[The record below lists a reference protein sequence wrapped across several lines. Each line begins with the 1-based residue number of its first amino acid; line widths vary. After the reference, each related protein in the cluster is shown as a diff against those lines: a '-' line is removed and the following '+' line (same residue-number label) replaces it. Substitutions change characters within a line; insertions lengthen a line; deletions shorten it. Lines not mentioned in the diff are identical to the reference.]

1 MKVRSKLLALLLS
14 LVMAFSLAVPAVAAP
29 AGDDPAA
36 EDGKIVILHTNDVHC
51 GIDQEKK
58 DDKVTKI
65 GYAGLAAYKTEMEA
79 QYGADNVTLVDA
91 GDAIQGETIGN
102 LTDGEYIVKIM
113 NEIGYDLAIPGNHE
127 FDFQVPNFLDLASKT
142 AEYDYLC
149 CNFMDLTTNQSAFDG
164 YKVVSYGD
172 VKVGYVGIS
181 TPETFT
187 SSTPTYFQ
195 DGDGNYIYSFSE
207 GNDGKNL
214 YTAVQNA
221 VDAAKKDGADYVV
234 AVAHLGIETPDSP
247 YSSTSVIANTT
258 GIDVLIDGHSHSV
271 VSGDTKPNKDGKDV
285 IVNQTGTKLANIGKI
300 IIDTETGDIAA
311 ELVSGY
317 DEQDETILT
326 FIQGMKDEFEE
337 LLSEPIGKTEAA
349 LTGSVATDDTPRL
362 VRSQETNAGDL
373 VADAFRIMME
383 TDVAFMN
390 GGGIRADIPAGDLT
404 YGDIVNIL
412 PFSNSVCTMEVT
424 GQNILDAL
432 EWGAKDA
439 PKENGGFLQ
448 VSGLS
453 YTIDTTIPSP
463 VTANDHGE
471 YAGVDGER
479 RVKDV
484 KVGDEAID
492 PAKTYTLAGHNY
504 MLKNC
509 GDGFTMFSDGKL
521 IKDEVMMQSQALI
534 DYIKGEL
541 DGTVP
546 ASYAEPAGRITL
558 KLAEVEPE
566 PEPEPEPQP
575 EPEPTPE
582 PEPQPEGTYT
592 VVRGDNLSK
601 IAKSQYGDSS
611 KWRVIYEANK
621 GVIKNPNMIW
631 PGQTLVIP
639 AA

>member
-1 MKVRSKLLALLLS
+1 MKTKSKLLALLLA
-14 LVMAFSLAVPAVAAP
+14 LVMAVGLAVPVFAAP
-29 AGDDPAA
+29 AGDKP
-36 EDGKIVILHTNDVHC
+36 EEGKIVILHTNDVHC
-51 GIDQEKK
+51 GIDQVKK
-58 DDKVTKI
+58 DDKITNI
-65 GYAGLAAYKTEMEA
+65 GYAGLAAYKAEMEA
-79 QYGADNVTLVDA
+79 EYGADNVTLIDA

-113 NEIGYDLAIPGNHE
+113 NEVGYDLAIPGNHE
-127 FDFQVPNFLDLASKT
+127 FDFKVPNFLDLASKT
-142 AEYDYLC
+142 ASYDYLC
-149 CNFMDLTTNQSAFDG
+149 CNFMDLRDNKPAFDG

-187 SSTPTYFQ
+187 SSTPVYFQ
-195 DGDGNYIYSFSE
+195 DGNGSYIYSFSE

-214 YTAVQNA
+214 YAAVQNA

-234 AVAHLGIETPDSP
+234 AIAHLGIETPASP

-271 VSGDTKPNKDGKDV
+271 VPGDTKPNKDGEDV

-300 IIDTETGDIAA
+300 VIDTESGGITA
-311 ELVSGY
+311 ELVGGY
-317 DEQDETILT
+317 DKQDEAIGT

-349 LTGSVATDDTPRL
+349 LSGSVATDDSPRL

-373 VADAFRIMME
+373 VADAFRIMMG

-390 GGGIRADIPAGDLT
+390 GGGIRADIPEGGLT
-404 YGDIVNIL
+404 YGDIVKIL
-412 PFSNSVCTMEVT
+412 PFSNSVCTMEVS
-424 GQNILDAL
+424 GQTILDAL

-448 VSGLS
+448 VSGIT
-453 YTIDTTIPSP
+453 YTIDATIPSP

-471 YAGVDGER
+471 YTGVSGAR

-484 KVGDEAID
+484 KVGGVDID

-509 GDGFTMFSDGKL
+509 GDGFAMFSGGKL
-521 IKDEVMMQSQALI
+521 IKDEVMMQSQTLI
-534 DYIKGEL
+534 DYIKEEL

-546 ASYAEPAGRITL
+546 ASYATTGERIT
-558 KLAEVEPE
+558 VELPV
-566 PEPEPEPQP
+566 EPEPQP
-575 EPEPTPE
+575 EPQPE
-582 PEPQPEGTYT
+582 PEGAYT
-592 VVRGDNLSK
+592 VVKGDNLSK
-601 IAKSQYGDSS
+601 IAKDKYGDSS

-621 GVIKNPNMIW
+621 DAIKNPNLIW